1 MPSSIDNHQ
10 FINAK
15 YFKNKGYCFLLEEK
29 FVSDKLFEILMSIK
43 ENENKL
49 LSIKEKMSEHSD
61 QETPSKIEGLIE
73 RILNE

>member
-1 MPSSIDNHQ
+1 MT
-10 FINAK
+10 
-15 YFKNKGYCFLLEEK
+15 
-29 FVSDKLFEILMSIK
+29 IK